1 MKLQGP
7 NFFLFKDTLKNYHF
21 RLLVFMCYIH
31 LHICEYVLHDV
42 NWSESPYRSIPNSCA
57 SSSVT
62 SPYCHMFRCFL
73 FASSW
78 AER

>member
-42 NWSESPYRSIPNSCA
+42 NWRREGASPLIA
-57 SSSVT
+57 
-62 SPYCHMFRCFL
+62 PYQTHVHHHR
-73 FASSW
+73 
-78 AER
+78 